1 MTLALSGSMSL
12 AGGYAPL
19 SVAIENTCESAYV
32 GNLPVSMN
40 DPAVRTLGDHPA
52 GTIRMSDFYGQTAIW
67 NTVWAASTNA
77 LTGNSVGVT
86 GGPTNKSNTTYP
98 LPDYPAYVIWIP
110 DQSVWI
116 LINNYSS
123 VFYYSS
129 DWKFWTSYTLVSSM
143 GSYYWT
149 GNPVYNY
156 TNQTLIFYRNDG
168 TVVNV
173 AFTSNAPSSKT
184 TYTGKPAL
192 TLNYG
197 VYAYATISGSLTQ
210 TIVFTIYDTS
220 NPGVLYSLDG
230 GVTWTRYG
238 VSVDYP
244 SAGGC
249 WKSIIYTTS
258 NNYSA
263 NFKMASWG
271 ASTAKIAYSTTPTGG
286 WSTSNF
292 INSTTVANF
301 QMVSNVKNH
310 TDGSYPYADRYVAVD
325 KDRNIWAYSSDGINW
340 YAYPT
345 SLGAPSTAANL
356 AYNSIYNYFSTGQTS
371 DNGFW
376 SISATNFNPSN
387 STFGNWQFYQN
398 YRTYGSVYSK

>member
-1 MTLALSGSMSL
+1 MTLALSGTLSL
-12 AGGYAPL
+12 GYNTASR
-19 SVAIENTCESAYV
+19 SVAIENTCEPAYV
-32 GNLPVSMN
+32 GNLPVTMN
-40 DPAVRTLGDHPA
+40 DPAVRTLGNHPA

-67 NTVWAASTNA
+67 NTVWAASTSST
-77 LTGNSVGVT
+77 TGNSVGVT
-86 GGPTNKSNTTYP
+86 GGPPNASNTTYP

-129 DWKFWTSYTLVSSM
+129 DWKSWTSYTLVSSM

-149 GNPVYNY
+149 GGPIYNY

-173 AFTSNAPSSKT
+173 AFTSNVPSSKT

-192 TLNYG
+192 TLYSG
-197 VYAYATISGSLTQ
+197 VYAYKIISGSPTQ
-210 TIVFTIYDTS
+210 TIVFTINDTS

-238 VSVDYP
+238 VPTDYP

-249 WKSIIYTTS
+249 WKSIIYT
-258 NNYSA
+258 NGGGYSY
-263 NFKMASWG
+263 FKMASTG
-271 ASTAKIAYSTTPTGG
+271 ASTARKAYSTDPSGG
-286 WSTSNF
+286 WSLTSFLVTSN
-292 INSTTVANF
+292 VAADYE
-301 QMVSNVKNH
+301 MVSNIKNH
-310 TDGSYPYADRYVAVD
+310 TDGSYPYADKYFAVD
-325 KDRNIWAYSSDGINW
+325 VSRNLWAYSTDGISW

-345 SLGAPSTAANL
+345 SLGAPSSASNL
-356 AYNSIYNYFSTGQTS
+356 AYNSVYNYFTTGTTN
-371 DNGFW
+371 NGFW
-376 SISATNFNPSN
+376 SINAATFNPS
-387 STFGNWQFYQN
+387 SYSYGSWTFYQN
-398 YRTYGSVYSK
+398 YRTYGAVYSK